1 MRREP
6 ARIGYA
12 AAVRF
17 RFAAL
22 AITLAVSCVVSR
34 AQASPA
40 DLFGF
45 GPRSQAMGGG
55 GAAVGRGFEATFEN
69 PALLSY
75 SRHRELSLG
84 IQAAR
89 FSLSATGPNAPGN
102 VPEEPLNGTYIG
114 AVLPLPFGGILKNRL
129 VLGLGAFTPSS
140 LIARARLLYPERPQ
154 FPLLA
159 DRAQSLD
166 FNMAL
171 GADIGHGIRV
181 GVGARALAE
190 LVGTVVVR
198 TDASGHVG
206 TAVDDQLVAT
216 YAPVV
221 GASYEHEK
229 WMAGLTWRGELNA
242 DFDVTVQVHD
252 LGQLVVPE
260 LHIAGVAQYD
270 PMQLQ
275 AEVAR
280 RIGPWTLAGGL
291 TWKHWSAFPGW
302 ARPTVE
308 CPKSR
313 PDCKALKVT
322 PVDFHDTVVPRL
334 GAEYSIQL
342 SPAAVSHVR
351 GGYFFEMSPV
361 PEQTR
366 ESNYW
371 DNDRHVITLG
381 YGVELSDPLPPISFD
396 LFYQLHLLAPRSHH
410 KDGSV
415 DPSNV
420 GYPDV
425 RTSGTVQDFGLI
437 AGVKF

>member
-1 MRREP
+1 MLP
-6 ARIGYA
+6 S
-12 AAVRF
+12 VRF
-17 RFAAL
+17 LPAAL
-22 AITLAVSCVVSR
+22 ALALAVPFAAST

-55 GAAVGRGFEATFEN
+55 GAAVGRGFETTYTN

-75 SRHRELSLG
+75 SRKRELSLG
-84 IQAAR
+84 VQAAR
-89 FSLSATGPNAPGN
+89 FSLSATGPNAPGD
-102 VPEEPLNGTYIG
+102 VPEEPLSGTYIG
-114 AVLPLPFGGILKNRL
+114 AVLPLPFGGILKHRL
-129 VLGLGAFTPSS
+129 VLGLGAFTPST

-166 FNMAL
+166 FNL
-171 GADIGHGIRV
+171 GLGVDVGHGIRV
-181 GVGARALAE
+181 GAGARALAE

-206 TAVDDQLVAT
+206 TIVDDQLVAT

-221 GASYEHEK
+221 GVSWERKK

-242 DFDVTVQVHD
+242 DFDVSVQVHD
-252 LGQLVVPE
+252 LGLLVVPE

-270 PMQLQ
+270 PMQAEL
-275 AEVAR
+275 EVAR
-280 RIGPWTLAGGL
+280 RLGAWTLAGGV

-302 ARPTVE
+302 ARPTVQ
-308 CPKSR
+308 CPASR
-313 PDCKALKVT
+313 PDCNALKVA

-334 GAEYSIQL
+334 GVDYAIEL
-342 SPAAVSHVR
+342 SPAAVAHVR

-361 PEQTR
+361 PEQKS

-371 DNDRHVITLG
+371 DNDRHVLTLG
-381 YGVELSDPLPPISFD
+381 YGVELSDPLPPVSVD
-396 LFYQLHLLAPRSHH
+396 LVYQLHLLQPRTHH
-410 KDGSV
+410 KDPGV
-415 DPSNV
+415 DPANA
-420 GYPDV
+420 GYPQV
-425 RTSGTVQDFGLI
+425 KTSGTVQNFGLI